1 MCYVFVYCVIGRCD
15 MRSSVGDQLQQPQSS
30 DQSRVMSEELDWELS
45 DIFEGGMF
53 AFPVYESA
61 AARRVVRYLLR
72 RGVLAEEVASAI
84 EQPGSTA
91 DLVAW
96 LAGDEKKT
104 MVGVWAMA
112 WLNDACRCY
121 DETRNAPAPPPVCPP
136 DHPRRPVPADR
147 QPSFDSDFGG
157 SGDDS
162 RAGSRK
168 GSIGD
173 GLSTDYSSDH
183 VITDD
188 DELSSATAVSGA
200 GCRRTCF
207 RDSEGPPSRPRSELI
222 DPDVAGFF
230 VIGMDPSDSGNVS
243 DACAS
248 VCALDRKSSAAK
260 TSSCGD
266 VCHCTL
272 MHYTASAD
280 TLIRDVRF

>member
-1 MCYVFVYCVIGRCD
+1 MQWCE
-15 MRSSVGDQLQQPQSS
+15 DQLLQCT
-30 DQSRVMSEELDWELS
+30 DQSHDVMSEELDWELS

-96 LAGDEKKT
+96 LSGDEKKT

-112 WLNDACRCY
+112 WLNDARRRY
-121 DETRNAPAPPPVCPP
+121 DETRHAPAPPPVLPP
-136 DHPRRPVPADR
+136 DLPRRPPADR

-162 RAGSRK
+162 VVGSRK
-168 GSIGD
+168 GSFGD
-173 GLSTDYSSDH
+173 GLSTDYSDH

-188 DELSSATAVSGA
+188 DELSSAGISDVS
-200 GCRRTCF
+200 CHRTCHH
-207 RDSEGPPSRPRSELI
+207 DNEGPPSRPRSELI
-222 DPDVAGFF
+222 HPERAGFF
-230 VIGMDPSDSGNVS
+230 VVGIDPSDSGNVS
-243 DACAS
+243 DACVS
-248 VCALDRKSSAAK
+248 VCALDRKSAATVTSA
-260 TSSCGD
+260 CGS
-266 VCHCTL
+266 VCRCTL
-272 MHYTASAD
+272 AHYTASAD
-280 TLIRDVRF
+280 TLIRDARF